1 MATEKKIFYGHDQ
14 VIDSVTEQHVS
25 SLADMVYT
33 LTRSFLPSESAF
45 GKPRCF
51 VFDIE
56 RTLQQFRD
64 DVQRYI
70 YSMNEFDRA
79 RVYGFFQSTTNAA
92 SQSWSNG
99 VEASSSSE
107 DSQAIVPLGEPVGA
121 SNDTSSTMLVAS
133 VLTCK
138 ICRDQPLDTVFVPCG
153 HMSCQQCADRL
164 ESCGVCRTPI
174 ETKLRAYLS

>member
-1 MATEKKIFYGHDQ
+1 M
-14 VIDSVTEQHVS
+14 TEQHVA
-25 SLADMVYT
+25 SLADMFNT
-33 LTRSFLPSESAF
+33 LTRSFLPREPSF
-45 GKPRCF
+45 GKRRCF

-64 DVQRYI
+64 DIQRYI
-70 YSMNEFDRA
+70 YSLKEFDRA
-79 RVYGFFQSTTNAA
+79 MVYGLCQPTADPL
-92 SQSWSNG
+92 SQTWSNG
-99 VEASSSSE
+99 VEPSPDDSKAITRKSPLCDSGGVNDGSS
-107 DSQAIVPLGEPVGA
+107 A
-121 SNDTSSTMLVAS
+121 MLATS

-138 ICRDQPLDTVFVPCG
+138 ICRDQPLEIVFVTCG